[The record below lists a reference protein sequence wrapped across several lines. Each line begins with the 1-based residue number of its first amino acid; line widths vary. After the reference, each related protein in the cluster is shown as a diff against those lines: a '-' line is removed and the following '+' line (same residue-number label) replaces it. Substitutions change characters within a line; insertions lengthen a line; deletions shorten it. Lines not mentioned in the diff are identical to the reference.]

1 MNDKKEDAEKILD
14 YAKKHN
20 EHFFLEIHPQAVVFN
35 KNLDEITIQ
44 GKGIVLPDGNIIPY
58 DLIVGITSETPIVN
72 GD

>member
-1 MNDKKEDAEKILD
+1 MMSKKRRAEEILK

-44 GKGIVLPDGNIIPY
+44 GNGIELPDGNVIPY
-58 DLIVGITSETPIVN
+58 DLIVGITSETPIIN